1 MFLWTV
7 GCGVEC
13 VKGVILNKTE
23 EWFNNSLQEAYH
35 IDIIVRSD
43 TTEQSN
49 AGAACLMEVMKHG
62 SFWPFNSSLEVQ
74 MPPDNTYVKDC
85 LNASKGLPWNFC
97 EPLCYRMYLDGDF
110 RCCDIYPNRCYYWNC
125 KKYKDAC
132 WQNYTT
138 YCDGK
143 LPGCLNVPACRDR
156 LDPEWMSHT
165 LTLTET
171 LSLSI
176 SQTLEI
182 EVRGAPPADDLISR
196 LGESWLWLIIIVC
209 IVAGLLICFIVAFL
223 LYRRRKK
230 QKKKAA
236 EEYSKLGEE
245 LLIERGAMASA
256 LSPSSPTKLG
266 QEEDHWDDLELESD
280 FGEDDDDGELS
291 DFELDVEADERP
303 AASAIAV
310 GAAAA
315 GASADGFSSAL
326 SSGGGG
332 FSSKKSGSSGFDS
345 SDAFDNSNDE
355 KDSFFSEDNNNSNNN
370 DEDDDD
376 PFGDQE
382 VVSNGTP
389 VNAGGQ
395 NNNNNNQR
403 DFESDSFF
411 ESSDGGG
418 GRGNSFSNN
427 ESFGSHSS
435 DDL

>member
-1 MFLWTV
+1 
-7 GCGVEC
+7 
-13 VKGVILNKTE
+13 
-23 EWFNNSLQEAYH
+23 
-35 IDIIVRSD
+35 
-43 TTEQSN
+43 
-49 AGAACLMEVMKHG
+49 MEVMKHG
-62 SFWPFNSSLEVQ
+62 SFWPFNTSLDVQ
-74 MPPDNTYVKDC
+74 MPPDNNYVKDC

-97 EPLCYRMYLDGDF
+97 EPLCYRLYLDGDF

-171 LSLSI
+171 LSLSL
-176 SQTLEI
+176 SQTIEL
-182 EVRGAPPADDLISR
+182 EVRAAPPADDLISR

-245 LLIERGAMASA
+245 LLIERGAMAAS
-256 LSPSSPTKLG
+256 LSPGPAKLG
-266 QEEDHWDDLELESD
+266 QEEDHWDDLELESG
-280 FGEDDDDGELS
+280 FDDDEDKEDGELS
-291 DFELDVEADERP
+291 DFELDVETDGRP
-303 AASAIAV
+303 NRAA
-310 GAAAA
+310 AAAA
-315 GASADGFSSAL
+315 GDGFSSAL
-326 SSGGGG
+326 SSGGG

-355 KDSFFSEDNNNSNNN
+355 KDSFFSDNNSNSNNN
-370 DEDDDD
+370 SFDENED
-376 PFGDQE
+376 E

-389 VNAGGQ
+389 VQGRPTDG
-395 NNNNNNQR
+395 NNEQR
-403 DFESDSFF
+403 DFETDSFF

-418 GRGNSFSNN
+418 DRRGNSFSNE
-427 ESFGSHSS
+427 ESFGSS
-435 DDL
+435 DEL